1 LTQALKEDG
10 VPDDLDQLEQDLRV
24 AAALVDPVPSRL
36 VEGAITAYA
45 WRTVDAD
52 LAELVF
58 DSLSESA
65 VTAVRGGDQPRL
77 VTFRTQDLTVE
88 LELSSDRLVGRVE
101 PASLSSIDVQQGAR
115 TVAVPADALGR
126 FATSDLVRGALRLR
140 IRTGERTVV
149 TDWI

>member
-1 LTQALKEDG
+1 MGGD
-10 VPDDLDQLEQDLRV
+10 VPDDLDQLEQDLR
-24 AAALVDPVPSRL
+24 AAAAVVDPVPSRL
-36 VEGAITAYA
+36 LEGAIIAYG

-65 VTAVRGGDQPRL
+65 VAAVRGGDQPRL

-88 LELSSDRLVGRVE
+88 LELSADRLVGRVE
-101 PASLSSIDVQQGAR
+101 PSGPSSVGIQQGAR
-115 TVAVPADALGR
+115 TVPVRADALGR
-126 FATSDLVRGALRLR
+126 FATSDLTRGALRLH
-140 IRTGERTVV
+140 IRRGERSVV

>member
-1 LTQALKEDG
+1 LESD
-10 VPDDLDQLEQDLRV
+10 VPDDLDQLEQDLRA

-36 VEGAITAYA
+36 LEGAIVAYS

-58 DSLSESA
+58 DSLAESA
-65 VTAVRGGDQPRL
+65 VVAVRGGDQPRL

-88 LELSSDRLVGRVE
+88 LELSDDRLVGRVE
-101 PASLSSIDVQQGAR
+101 PAGPASVGIQQGAR
-115 TVAVPADALGR
+115 TVAVPADTLGR
-126 FATSDLVRGALRLR
+126 FATSDLTRGALRLH
-140 IRTGERTVV
+140 IRRGERTAV

>member
-1 LTQALKEDG
+1 MGDD
-10 VPDDLDQLEQDLRV
+10 VPDDLDQLEQDLRA
-24 AAALVDPVPSRL
+24 AAALVDPVPLRL

-65 VTAVRGGDQPRL
+65 AAAVRGGDQPR
-77 VTFRTQDLTVE
+77 VMTFRTQDLTVE
-88 LELSSDRLVGRVE
+88 LELSGDRLVGRVE
-101 PASLSSIDVQQGAR
+101 PAVSDVSVQQGAR
-115 TVAVPADALGR
+115 TLPMQVDAFGR
-126 FATSDLVRGALRLR
+126 FATSGLVPGAFRLH
-140 IRTGERTVV
+140 IRRDVGTVV

>member
-1 LTQALKEDG
+1 MGGD

-65 VTAVRGGDQPRL
+65 VAVVRGGDQPRL
-77 VTFRTQDLTVE
+77 VTFRVGDLTVE
-88 LELSSDRLVGRVE
+88 LELSGDRLVGRVE
-101 PASLSSIDVQQGAR
+101 PAFSSVVVQQGAR
-115 TVAVPADALGR
+115 RVTVPADALGR
-126 FATSDLVRGALRLR
+126 FASDVVRGPLRLH
-140 IRTGERTVV
+140 IRTGQRTVV

>member
-1 LTQALKEDG
+1 

-24 AAALVDPVPSRL
+24 AAALADPVPVRL

-65 VTAVRGGDQPRL
+65 VAAVRGGDQPRVL
-77 VTFRTQDLTVE
+77 TFRTADLTVE
-88 LELSSDRLVGRVE
+88 LELSGSSRLVGRVE
-101 PASLSSIDVQQGAR
+101 PPVHQVDIQQGAR
-115 TVAVPADALGR
+115 TVPVPVDGLGR
-126 FATSDLVRGALRLR
+126 FATSDLTRGALRLH
-140 IRTGERTVV
+140 IRTGQRTVV